1 MKTQLRFSHAV
12 AQEVVVLLNAEKQKV
27 RVQVGQGWQPEVAS
41 FLLDMF
47 PDALEYGFKLSDI
60 AELVSED
67 EFSFDADSYELIS
80 SDDFFD
86 EFDEFDEDE
95 DEDV

>member
-1 MKTQLRFSHAV
+1 M
-12 AQEVVVLLNAEKQKV
+12 LNTEKQKV
-27 RVQVGQGWQPEVAS
+27 RVQVGQGWQPDVAS

-47 PDALEYGFKLSDI
+47 PGALEYGFKLSDI

-67 EFSFDADSYELIS
+67 EFSFSDEDYALFS
-80 SDDFFD
+80 SVA
-86 EFDEFDEDE
+86 FDEFDEDE

>member
-12 AQEVVVLLNAEKQKV
+12 AQEVVVLLNKEKQKV
-27 RVQVGQGWQPEVAS
+27 RVQVGQGWQPDVAS

-47 PDALEYGFKLSDI
+47 PGALEYGFKLSDI
-60 AELVSED
+60 AELVNED
-67 EFSFDADSYELIS
+67 EFSFDSDDFELIS
-80 SDDFFD
+80 SE
-86 EFDEFDEDE
+86 EFDDYFDDDE